1 MERTLSLHFVLCN
14 IQCFKGIQ
22 VIKMRRFIALSIFA
36 CFFISAQE
44 VLLEDLSHIRKL
56 MKGDTMFN
64 IYLVEDE
71 KNLNDILVLY
81 LKNEGYKVKSF
92 TRGLEA
98 EKCIKEDVHLWVL
111 DIMLPDVDG
120 YELIKKI
127 KKHNENIP
135 VIFISARDTDLDIIT
150 GLQMGSDDYIS
161 KPFLP
166 MELVIRIKKLLNR
179 VYKRETDGQILINNQ
194 YRIDF
199 DKRIL
204 FDGDRVIEPTSRE
217 FDFLCTIIKNKN
229 IALSREYLLNSIW
242 GVNYYGSERVVDDLV
257 RRVRKKLPNLR
268 IETIYGY
275 GYRWCE

>member
-1 MERTLSLHFVLCN
+1 
-14 IQCFKGIQ
+14 
-22 VIKMRRFIALSIFA
+22 
-36 CFFISAQE
+36 
-44 VLLEDLSHIRKL
+44 

-120 YELIKKI
+120 YKLIKKI
-127 KKHNENIP
+127 KEHNENIP

-179 VYKRETDGQILINNQ
+179 VYKRENDGQILINNR

-229 IALSREYLLNSIW
+229 IALSREHLLNSIW
-242 GVNYYGSERVVDDLV
+242 GINYYGSERVVDDLV
-257 RRVRKKLPNLR
+257 RRVRKKLPDLR

>member
-1 MERTLSLHFVLCN
+1 
-14 IQCFKGIQ
+14 
-22 VIKMRRFIALSIFA
+22 
-36 CFFISAQE
+36 
-44 VLLEDLSHIRKL
+44 
-56 MKGDTMFN
+56 MFN

-120 YELIKKI
+120 YKLIKKI
-127 KKHNENIP
+127 KEHNENIP

-179 VYKRETDGQILINNQ
+179 VYKRENDGQILINNR

-229 IALSREYLLNSIW
+229 IALSREHLLNSIW
-242 GVNYYGSERVVDDLV
+242 GINYYGSERVVDDLV
-257 RRVRKKLPNLR
+257 RRVRKKLPDLR

>member
-1 MERTLSLHFVLCN
+1 MAF
-14 IQCFKGIQ
+14 
-22 VIKMRRFIALSIFA
+22 
-36 CFFISAQE
+36 
-44 VLLEDLSHIRKL
+44 LLPK
-56 MKGDTMFN
+56 
-64 IYLVEDE
+64 
-71 KNLNDILVLY
+71 
-81 LKNEGYKVKSF
+81 
-92 TRGLEA
+92 
-98 EKCIKEDVHLWVL
+98 IKE
-111 DIMLPDVDG
+111 
-120 YELIKKI
+120 
-127 KKHNENIP
+127 HNENIP

-179 VYKRETDGQILINNQ
+179 VYKRENDGQILINNR

-229 IALSREYLLNSIW
+229 IALSREHLLNSIW
-242 GVNYYGSERVVDDLV
+242 GINYYGSERVVDDLV
-257 RRVRKKLPNLR
+257 RRVRKKLPDLR